1 MDRKCF
7 ARESPNTT
15 IAGGMGALTR
25 GQPTSDRDC
34 RQIDTIG
41 LMFCLSGAETPGI
54 RLQAAVLTRLLQR
67 FGHYLVQ
74 LTVACK
80 VRGKVLCMISSTKES
95 LAKAEHR

>member
-7 ARESPNTT
+7 AGESPN

-34 RQIDTIG
+34 RQTDTIG
-41 LMFCLSGAETPGI
+41 LMFCLSAAGTLGI
-54 RLQAAVLTRLLQR
+54 RLQAAALARLLQR
-67 FGHYLVQ
+67 FTQTPSLAPDMGFQ

-80 VRGKVLCMISSTKES
+80 VRCST
-95 LAKAEHR
+95 